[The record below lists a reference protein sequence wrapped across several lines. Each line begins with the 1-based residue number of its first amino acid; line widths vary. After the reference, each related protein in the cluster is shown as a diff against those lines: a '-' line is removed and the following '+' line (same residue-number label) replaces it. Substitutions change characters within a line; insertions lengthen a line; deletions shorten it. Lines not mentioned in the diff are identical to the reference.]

1 MGRRGKSCRFWWNT
15 HLNGEFR
22 LKNREIAEIFETIA
36 DLLEIKGEAVY
47 RVIAYR
53 RAGEALRSLGRDV
66 NIVWEEDDL
75 EAIPG
80 VGKAI
85 AAKID
90 ELLRTGHLEFYEK
103 LTAEVPP
110 GLADVLKVGGVGPKK
125 AALFWKELDITTID
139 DLEQAA
145 RNGELRQLSGIGE
158 RSEARILE
166 NIIAQKRQQ
175 TGRVLL
181 GEAWTKAQKLL
192 FRLREIEGVQ
202 RAEAAGSLRRM
213 RETIGDLDLL
223 VCAQDTPHVI
233 QAFVA
238 FPEVDRVL
246 GQGEIKASVELIDGL
261 RVQLWVHPPERFG
274 SALQYATG
282 SQGHNVRLREAAQK
296 AGLSLSEHGYQN
308 QEGGMIFCLE
318 EEEVYNVLGLPW
330 IPPTLREDRGEIK
343 AAKEAELPQLLE
355 LEDLRGELHTHSVW
369 SDGKSS
375 IMEMAEA
382 AIELSMEYLVISDHS
397 RSLGIAGGLSIEDLR
412 AQRAEIKRV
421 QKGIGK
427 KLTLLQG
434 SEVEILANGELDYPD
449 EILQELDIVIASLHT
464 SLRQPR
470 EQVTERVLR
479 TIKNPHVDIIAHL
492 TGRLIGKRDP
502 ADLDV
507 DAIFQAAAEH
517 DVVLEINSNPER
529 LDLKDTHARRA
540 LASGC
545 RLAIN
550 TDAHHPDHFAFRRFG
565 VGTAQ
570 RAWAEAP
577 SIVNTWPLDRLQAW
591 IKSRG

>member
-1 MGRRGKSCRFWWNT
+1 
-15 HLNGEFR
+15 

-36 DLLEIKGEAVY
+36 DLLEIKGDAVY

-90 ELLRTGHLEFYEK
+90 ELFRTGHLEFYEI
-103 LTAEVPP
+103 LTADVPP
-110 GLADVLKVGGVGPKK
+110 GLANVLKVEGVGPKK
-125 AALFWKELDITTID
+125 AHLFWKELDITTID
-139 DLEQAA
+139 ELEQAA
-145 RNGELRQLSGIGE
+145 INGELRQLSGIGE

-181 GEAWTKAQKLL
+181 GEAWIKAQQLL
-192 FRLREIEGVQ
+192 SRLREIEGVQ

-213 RETIGDLDLL
+213 RETIGDMDLL
-223 VCAQDTPHVI
+223 VSAEDTQLVI
-233 QAFVA
+233 QAFIA
-238 FPEVDRVL
+238 FPRVDRVL
-246 GQGEIKASVELIDGL
+246 GQGETKASVELIDGL

-296 AGLSLSEHGYQN
+296 AGLSLSEDGYQD
-308 QEGGMIFCLE
+308 QEGGMIFCPE
-318 EEEVYNVLGLPW
+318 EEEVYTVLGLPW
-330 IPPTLREDRGEIK
+330 IPPTLREDRGEIE
-343 AAKEAELPQLLE
+343 AAKDGELPRLIQ
-355 LEDLRGELHTHSVW
+355 LEDLRGELHTHSDW

-375 IMEMAEA
+375 IMRMAEA

-421 QKGIGK
+421 QKEIGK
-427 KLTLLQG
+427 RLTLLQG

-479 TIKNPHVDIIAHL
+479 TIRNPHVDIIAHL

-507 DAIFQAAAEH
+507 DAIFRAAAEH

-540 LASGC
+540 LESGC

-577 SIVNTWPLDRLQAW
+577 SIVNTWPLDRLLAW
-591 IKSRG
+591 VKPRG

>member
-1 MGRRGKSCRFWWNT
+1 MERRGKSCKFWRNT

-36 DLLEIKGEAVY
+36 DLLEIKGEGVY

-53 RAGEALRSLGRDV
+53 RAGEALRSLGRNV
-66 NIVWEEDDL
+66 NIVWEENGL

-110 GLADVLKVGGVGPKK
+110 GLVDVLKVGGVGPKK
-125 AALFWKELDITTID
+125 TALFWKELDITTID
-139 DLEQAA
+139 ELEHAA
-145 RNGELRQLSGIGE
+145 RTGELRQLSGIGE

-166 NIIAQKRQQ
+166 NTIALKRQQ

-181 GEAWTKAQKLL
+181 GEAWTTAQKLL
-192 FRLREIEGVQ
+192 SQLREIEGVQ

-223 VCAQDTPHVI
+223 VSAADTPLVI

-238 FPEVDRVL
+238 FPEVERVL
-246 GQGEIKASVELIDGL
+246 GQGVTKTSVELIDGL

-282 SQGHNVRLREAAQK
+282 SKGHNVRLRAAAQK
-296 AGLSLSEHGYQN
+296 VGLSLSEHGYQN
-308 QEGGMIFCLE
+308 QEGDLIFCPE
-318 EEEVYNVLGLPW
+318 EEEVYGVLGLPW

-343 AAKEAELPQLLE
+343 VAKKGELPQLVK
-355 LEDLRGELHTHSVW
+355 LEDLKGELHTHSVW

-382 AIELSMEYLVISDHS
+382 AIELRMEYLVISDHS

-421 QKGIGK
+421 QKEIGK

-449 EILQELDIVIASLHT
+449 DVLQELDIVIASLHT
-464 SLRQPR
+464 SMRQPR
-470 EQVTERVLR
+470 QQVTERVLR
-479 TIKNPHVDIIAHL
+479 TIKNPHVDIIGHL

-507 DAIFQAAAEH
+507 DAIFRAAAEH
-517 DVVLEINSNPER
+517 DVALEINSNPER
-529 LDLKDTHARRA
+529 LDLKDTHAHRA
-540 LASGC
+540 LELGC

-591 IKSRG
+591 LKSRG

>member
-1 MGRRGKSCRFWWNT
+1 MERRGKSCKFWRNT

-36 DLLEIKGEAVY
+36 DLLEIKGEGVY

-66 NIVWEEDDL
+66 NIVWEENGL

-90 ELLRTGHLEFYEK
+90 ELLRTSQLEFYEK

-110 GLADVLKVGGVGPKK
+110 GLVDVLKVGGVGPKK
-125 AALFWKELDITTID
+125 TALFWKELDITTID
-139 DLEQAA
+139 ELEHAA
-145 RNGELRQLSGIGE
+145 RTGELRQLSGIGE

-166 NIIAQKRQQ
+166 NTIALKRQQ

-181 GEAWTKAQKLL
+181 GEAWTTAQKLL
-192 FRLREIEGVQ
+192 SRLREIEGVQ

-223 VCAQDTPHVI
+223 VSAADTPLVI
-233 QAFVA
+233 QTFVA
-238 FPEVDRVL
+238 FPEVDHVL
-246 GQGEIKASVELIDGL
+246 GEGVTKASVELIDGL

-282 SQGHNVRLREAAQK
+282 SKEHNVRLRAAAQK

-308 QEGGMIFCLE
+308 QEGDLIFCPE
-318 EEEVYNVLGLPW
+318 EEEVYGVLGLPW

-343 AAKEAELPQLLE
+343 VAKKGELPQLVK
-355 LEDLRGELHTHSVW
+355 LEDLKGELHTHSVW

-382 AIELSMEYLVISDHS
+382 AIELRMEYLVISDHS
-397 RSLGIAGGLSIEDLR
+397 RSLGIAGGLSIEDLH

-421 QKGIGK
+421 QKEIGK

-449 EILQELDIVIASLHT
+449 EVLQELDIVIASLHT
-464 SLRQPR
+464 SMRQPR
-470 EQVTERVLR
+470 GQVTERMLR
-479 TIKNPHVDIIAHL
+479 TIKNSHVDIVAHL

-507 DAIFQAAAEH
+507 DAIFRAAAEH
-517 DVVLEINSNPER
+517 DVALEINSNPER
-529 LDLKDTHARRA
+529 LDLKDTHAHRA
-540 LASGC
+540 LELGC

-591 IKSRG
+591 LKSRG

>member
-1 MGRRGKSCRFWWNT
+1 MERRGRSCKSWRNT
-15 HLNGEFR
+15 DLNGKFR
-22 LKNREIAEIFETIA
+22 VKNREIAEIFETIA
-36 DLLEIKGEAVY
+36 DLLEIKEETVY
-47 RVIAYR
+47 RVVAYR
-53 RAGEALRSLGRDV
+53 RAGEVLRSLGRDV
-66 NIVWEEDDL
+66 NNVWEEGSL
-75 EAIPG
+75 ESIPG

-90 ELLRTGHLEFYEK
+90 ELLRTDNLEFYEK

-110 GLADVLKVGGVGPKK
+110 GLADVLKVGGVGPKT
-125 AALFWKELDITTID
+125 AARFWKELGITAID
-139 DLEQAA
+139 ELEHAA
-145 RNGELRQLSGIGE
+145 QKGNLRQLSGIGE

-166 NIIAQKRQQ
+166 NIIALKRQH
-175 TGRVLL
+175 TGRILL
-181 GEAWTKAQKLL
+181 GEAWTTAQKLL
-192 FRLREIEGVQ
+192 SRLREIEGVQ
-202 RAEAAGSLRRM
+202 RADAAGSLRRM
-213 RETIGDLDLL
+213 QETVGDLDLL
-223 VCAQDTPHVI
+223 VGAEDIPLVI
-233 QAFVA
+233 QAFIA

-246 GQGEIKASVELIDGL
+246 GQGETKASVELIDGF
-261 RVQLWVHPPERFG
+261 RVQLWVHQPERFG

-296 AGLSLSEHGYQN
+296 AGLSLSELGYQD
-308 QEGGMIFCLE
+308 QEGGMIFCPD
-318 EEEVYNVLGLPW
+318 EEEVYAVLGLPW
-330 IPPTLREDRGEIK
+330 IPPALREDRGEIK
-343 AAKEAELPQLLE
+343 AAKEGELPQLVE

-375 IMEMAEA
+375 IVEMAEA
-382 AIELSMEYLVISDHS
+382 AIELGMEYLVISDHS

-421 QKGIGK
+421 HKKIGK
-427 KLTLLQG
+427 NLTLIQG

-470 EQVTERVLR
+470 EQVTERLLR
-479 TIKNPHVDIIAHL
+479 SIKNPHVDIIAHL

-502 ADLDV
+502 ADLDIE
-507 DAIFQAAAEH
+507 AILRAAAKH
-517 DVVLEINSNPER
+517 NVVLEINSNPER

-540 LASGC
+540 LDLGC

-577 SIVNTWPLDRLQAW
+577 SIVNTWPLDRLQLW
-591 IKSRG
+591 LKSRG

>member
-1 MGRRGKSCRFWWNT
+1 V
-15 HLNGEFR
+15 
-22 LKNREIAEIFETIA
+22 KNREIAEIFETIA

-53 RAGEALRSLGRDV
+53 RAGEALRSLGLDV
-66 NIVWEEDDL
+66 NIVWEEDGL
-75 EAIPG
+75 EAIPS

-103 LTAEVPP
+103 LTAEVPA
-110 GLADVLKVGGVGPKK
+110 GLGDVLTVGGVGPKK
-125 AALFWKELDITTID
+125 AARFWKELDITTLD
-139 DLEQAA
+139 ELEQAA
-145 RNGELRQLSGIGE
+145 RTGKLRQLSGIGE

-181 GEAWTKAQKLL
+181 GEAWTKAQQLL
-192 FRLREIEGVQ
+192 SQLWEIEGVQ

-223 VCAQDTPHVI
+223 VCAQDTPRVI

-261 RVQLWVHPPERFG
+261 RVQLWVHPQERFG

-296 AGLSLSEHGYQN
+296 VGLSLSEHGFQN
-308 QEGGMIFCLE
+308 QEGDMIFCRE
-318 EEEVYNVLGLPW
+318 EEEVYSVLGLPW

-343 AAKEAELPQLLE
+343 TAKDVSLPQLVE
-355 LEDLRGELHTHSVW
+355 LEDLRGELHTHSKW

-375 IMEMAEA
+375 ILEMAEA

-421 QKGIGK
+421 QKQLGK
-427 KLTLLQG
+427 RLTLLQG

-449 EILQELDIVIASLHT
+449 DILQGLDIVIASLHT

-470 EQVTERVLR
+470 DQVTERVLR
-479 TIKNPHVDIIAHL
+479 SIKNPHVDIIAHP

-502 ADLDV
+502 ADLDIG
-507 DAIFQAAAEH
+507 AIFQAAAEH
-517 DVVLEINSNPER
+517 DTVLEINSNPER

-540 LASGC
+540 LESGC

-570 RAWAEAP
+570 RSWAEAP
-577 SIVNTWPLDRLQAW
+577 SIVNTWSLNRLLAW
-591 IKSRG
+591 LKTRG

>member
-1 MGRRGKSCRFWWNT
+1 M
-15 HLNGEFR
+15 
-22 LKNREIAEIFETIA
+22 KNREIAEIFETIA
-36 DLLEIKGEAVY
+36 DLLEIIGEAVY
-47 RVIAYR
+47 RVIAYH

-66 NIVWEEDDL
+66 NIVSEEDGL

-110 GLADVLKVGGVGPKK
+110 GLVDVLKVGGVGPKK
-125 AALFWKELDITTID
+125 AARFWKEMDITTLD
-139 DLEQAA
+139 ELEQAA
-145 RNGELRQLSGIGE
+145 RTGKLRQLSGIGE

-181 GEAWTKAQKLL
+181 GEAWTKAQQLL
-192 FRLREIEGVQ
+192 SRLWEIEGVQ
-202 RAEAAGSLRRM
+202 RAEVAGSLRRM

-223 VCAQDTPHVI
+223 VCAQDTPRVI
-233 QAFVA
+233 QAFIA

-274 SALQYATG
+274 SALQYVTG

-296 AGLSLSEHGYQN
+296 MGLSLSEHGYQN

-318 EEEVYNVLGLPW
+318 EEEVYNVLGLLW

-343 AAKEAELPQLLE
+343 AAKDAELPQLVE
-355 LEDLRGELHTHSVW
+355 LEDLRGELHTHSNW

-375 IMEMAEA
+375 ILEMAEA
-382 AIELSMEYLVISDHS
+382 AIELSTEYLVISDHS

-412 AQRAEIKRV
+412 AQRAEIKIV
-421 QKGIGK
+421 QKKLGK
-427 KLTLLQG
+427 RLTLLQG

-479 TIKNPHVDIIAHL
+479 SIKNPHVDIIAHP

-540 LASGC
+540 LESGC

-577 SIVNTWPLDRLQAW
+577 SIVNTWPLNRLQAW
-591 IKSRG
+591 LKSRG

>member
-1 MGRRGKSCRFWWNT
+1 M
-15 HLNGEFR
+15 
-22 LKNREIAEIFETIA
+22 KNREIAEIFETIA
-36 DLLEIKGEAVY
+36 DLLEIKGETIY
-47 RVIAYR
+47 RVVAYR
-53 RAGEALRSLGRDV
+53 RAGEVLRSLGRDV
-66 NIVWEEDDL
+66 NNVWEEGSL
-75 EAIPG
+75 ESIPG
-80 VGKAI
+80 VGKVI

-90 ELLRTGHLEFYEK
+90 ELLRTDHLEFYEK

-110 GLADVLKVGGVGPKK
+110 GLADVLKVGGGGPKT
-125 AALFWKELDITTID
+125 AARFWRELGITAID
-139 DLEQAA
+139 ELEQAA
-145 RNGELRQLSGIGE
+145 KKGKLRQLSGIGE

-166 NIIAQKRQQ
+166 NIIALKRQH

-181 GEAWTKAQKLL
+181 GEAWTTAQELL
-192 FRLREIEGVQ
+192 SRLREIEGVQ

-213 RETIGDLDLL
+213 RETVGDLDLL
-223 VCAQDTPHVI
+223 VGAEDIPLVI
-233 QAFVA
+233 QAFIA

-246 GQGEIKASVELIDGL
+246 GQGETKASVELIDGF
-261 RVQLWVHPPERFG
+261 RIQLWVHQPERFG

-282 SQGHNVRLREAAQK
+282 SQGHNVRLREVAQK
-296 AGLSLSEHGYQN
+296 AGLSLSEHGYQD
-308 QEGGMIFCLE
+308 QEGGKIFCPD
-318 EEEVYNVLGLPW
+318 EEEVYAVLGLPW

-343 AAKEAELPQLLE
+343 AAKEGELPQLVE
-355 LEDLRGELHTHSVW
+355 LEDLKGELHTHSVW

-375 IMEMAEA
+375 IVEMAEA
-382 AIELSMEYLVISDHS
+382 AIELGMEYLVISDHS

-421 QKGIGK
+421 QKKIGK
-427 KLTLLQG
+427 NLTLIQG

-470 EQVTERVLR
+470 EQVTERLLR
-479 TIKNPHVDIIAHL
+479 SIKNPHVDIIAHL

-502 ADLDV
+502 ADLDIE
-507 DAIFQAAAEH
+507 AILRAAAKH

-529 LDLKDTHARRA
+529 LDLKDTHARQA
-540 LASGC
+540 LESGC

-550 TDAHHPDHFAFRRFG
+550 TDAHHPDHLAFRRFG

-577 SIVNTWPLDRLQAW
+577 SIVNTWPLERLQAW
-591 IKSRG
+591 LKSRV

>member
-1 MGRRGKSCRFWWNT
+1 M
-15 HLNGEFR
+15 
-22 LKNREIAEIFETIA
+22 KNREIAEIFETIA
-36 DLLEIKGEAVY
+36 DLLEIKGETVF
-47 RVIAYR
+47 RVAAYR
-53 RAGEALRSLGRDV
+53 RAGEALRALGHDV
-66 NIVWEEDDL
+66 KNIWEEGDL
-75 EAIPG
+75 EVIPG

-90 ELLRTGHLEFYEK
+90 ELLRTDHLDFYEN

-125 AALFWKELDITTID
+125 AAHFWKELGITTID
-139 DLEQAA
+139 ELEQAA
-145 RNGELRQLSGIGE
+145 RTGKLRQLSGIGE

-166 NIIAQKRQQ
+166 NIIALKRHH

-181 GEAWTKAQKLL
+181 DEAWIPAQKLL
-192 FRLREIEGVQ
+192 AQLREIEGVQ

-213 RETIGDLDLL
+213 RETIGDLDLVVGARDTSL
-223 VCAQDTPHVI
+223 VI
-233 QAFVA
+233 KAFVA

-246 GQGEIKASVELIDGL
+246 GQGETKASVELIDGL

-282 SQGHNVRLREAAQK
+282 SQGHNVRLLEAAQK
-296 AGLSLSEHGYQN
+296 AGLSLSEHGYQD
-308 QEGGMIFCLE
+308 QEGGMTFCVE
-318 EEEVYNVLGLPW
+318 EEDVYAVLELPW
-330 IPPTLREDRGEIK
+330 IPPALREDSGEIK
-343 AAKEAELPQLLE
+343 AAKEGELPQLVE
-355 LEDLRGELHTHSVW
+355 LEDLKGELHAHSDW

-375 IMEMAEA
+375 ILGLADA
-382 AIELSMEYLVISDHS
+382 AINLGMEYLVISDHS

-421 QKGIGK
+421 QKEIGK

-449 EILQELDIVIASLHT
+449 EVLQELDVVIASLHQ

-470 EQVTERVLR
+470 QKVTERVLR
-479 TIKNPHVDIIAHL
+479 TIMNPHVDILAHP
-492 TGRLIGKRDP
+492 TGRLIGRRDP
-502 ADLDV
+502 ADLDI
-507 DAIFQAAAEH
+507 DAILQAAAEH

-540 LASGC
+540 LESGC

-550 TDAHHPDHFAFRRFG
+550 TDAHHPDHFTFRRFG

-577 SIVNTWPLDRLQAW
+577 SIVNTWPLERLQAW
-591 IKSRG
+591 LISRDRFRQTATSQRFRG

>member
-1 MGRRGKSCRFWWNT
+1 
-15 HLNGEFR
+15 

-47 RVIAYR
+47 RIIAYH

-66 NIVWEEDDL
+66 NIVWDEDDL

-90 ELLRTGHLEFYEK
+90 ELLRTGHLEFFEK
-103 LTAEVPP
+103 LSAEVPP
-110 GLADVLKVGGVGPKK
+110 GLANVLKVGGVGPKK

-139 DLEQAA
+139 ELEQAA

-181 GEAWTKAQKLL
+181 GDAWTTAQQLL
-192 FRLREIEGVQ
+192 SRLREIEGVQ

-223 VCAQDTPHVI
+223 VSAEDTPLVI
-233 QAFVA
+233 QAFVG
-238 FPEVDRVL
+238 FPGVDRVL
-246 GQGEIKASVELIDGL
+246 GQGETKASVELIDGL

-282 SQGHNVRLREAAQK
+282 SQGHNVRLRATAQK
-296 AGLSLSEHGYQN
+296 VGLSLSEHGYQD
-308 QEGGMIFCLE
+308 QEGGMIFCSE
-318 EEEVYNVLGLPW
+318 EEEVYSVLELPW
-330 IPPTLREDRGEIK
+330 IPPTLREDRSEIK
-343 AAKEAELPQLLE
+343 VAQDGELPGLVQ

-412 AQRAEIKRV
+412 AQRVEILRV
-421 QKGIGK
+421 QKEIGK

-449 EILQELDIVIASLHT
+449 EILQELNIVIASLHT

-479 TIKNPHVDIIAHL
+479 TIRNPHVDIIAHL
-492 TGRLIGKRDP
+492 TGRGRRLN
-502 ADLDV
+502 
-507 DAIFQAAAEH
+507 QAAGWRSTPMH
-517 DVVLEINSNPER
+517 TI
-529 LDLKDTHARRA
+529 
-540 LASGC
+540 
-545 RLAIN
+545 LAISHSV
-550 TDAHHPDHFAFRRFG
+550 DSAWE
-565 VGTAQ
+565 Q
-570 RAWAEAP
+570 RNALGRKP
-577 SIVNTWPLDRLQAW
+577 PRS
-591 IKSRG
+591 

>member
-1 MGRRGKSCRFWWNT
+1 M
-15 HLNGEFR
+15 
-22 LKNREIAEIFETIA
+22 KNREIAEIFETIA
-36 DLLEIKGEAVY
+36 DLLEIKGETIY
-47 RVIAYR
+47 RVVAYR
-53 RAGEALRSLGRDV
+53 RAGEVLRSLGRDV
-66 NIVWEEDDL
+66 NNVWEEGSL
-75 EAIPG
+75 ESIPG

-90 ELLRTGHLEFYEK
+90 ELLRTDHLEFYEK

-110 GLADVLKVGGVGPKK
+110 GLADVLKVGGVGPKT
-125 AALFWKELDITTID
+125 AARFWRELGITAID
-139 DLEQAA
+139 ELEQAA
-145 RNGELRQLSGIGE
+145 KKGKLRRLSGIGE

-166 NIIAQKRQQ
+166 NIIALKRQH

-181 GEAWTKAQKLL
+181 GEAWTTAQELL
-192 FRLREIEGVQ
+192 SRLREIEGVQ

-213 RETIGDLDLL
+213 RETVGDLDLL
-223 VCAQDTPHVI
+223 VGAEDIPLVI
-233 QAFVA
+233 QAFIA

-246 GQGEIKASVELIDGL
+246 GQGETKASVELIDGF
-261 RVQLWVHPPERFG
+261 RVQLWVHQPERFG

-296 AGLSLSEHGYQN
+296 AGLSLSEHGYQD
-308 QEGGMIFCLE
+308 QEGGMIFCPD
-318 EEEVYNVLGLPW
+318 EEEVYAALGLPW
-330 IPPTLREDRGEIK
+330 IPPALREDRGEIK
-343 AAKEAELPQLLE
+343 AAKEGELPQLVE
-355 LEDLRGELHTHSVW
+355 LEDLKGELHTHSVW

-382 AIELSMEYLVISDHS
+382 AIELGMEYLVISDHS

-421 QKGIGK
+421 QKKIGK
-427 KLTLLQG
+427 NLTLIQG

-470 EQVTERVLR
+470 EQVTERLLR
-479 TIKNPHVDIIAHL
+479 SIKNPHVDIIAHL

-502 ADLDV
+502 ADLDIG
-507 DAIFQAAAEH
+507 AILRAAAKH

-529 LDLKDTHARRA
+529 LDLKDTHAQQA
-540 LASGC
+540 LESGC

-550 TDAHHPDHFAFRRFG
+550 TDAHHPDHLAFRRFG

-577 SIVNTWPLDRLQAW
+577 SIVNTWPLERLQAW
-591 IKSRG
+591 LKSRV

>member
-1 MGRRGKSCRFWWNT
+1 MERCGKSCKFWRNT

-36 DLLEIKGEAVY
+36 DLLEIKGEGVY

-53 RAGEALRSLGRDV
+53 RAGEALRSLGRNV
-66 NIVWEEDDL
+66 NIVWEENGL

-110 GLADVLKVGGVGPKK
+110 GLVDVLKVGGVGPKK
-125 AALFWKELDITTID
+125 TALFWKELDITTID
-139 DLEQAA
+139 ELEHAA
-145 RNGELRQLSGIGE
+145 RTGELRQLSGIGE

-166 NIIAQKRQQ
+166 NTIALKRQQ

-181 GEAWTKAQKLL
+181 GAAWTTAQKLL
-192 FRLREIEGVQ
+192 SRLREIEGVQ

-223 VCAQDTPHVI
+223 VSAADTPLVI

-238 FPEVDRVL
+238 FPEVDHVL
-246 GQGEIKASVELIDGL
+246 GQGVTKASVELIDGL

-282 SQGHNVRLREAAQK
+282 SKGHNVRLRAAAQK
-296 AGLSLSEHGYQN
+296 AGLSLSEHGYQD
-308 QEGGMIFCLE
+308 QEGDLIFCPE
-318 EEEVYNVLGLPW
+318 EEEVYGVLGLPW

-343 AAKEAELPQLLE
+343 VAKKGELPQLVKI
-355 LEDLRGELHTHSVW
+355 EDLKGELHTHSVW

-382 AIELSMEYLVISDHS
+382 AIELRMEYLVISDHS

-421 QKGIGK
+421 QKEIGK

-449 EILQELDIVIASLHT
+449 DVLQELDIVIASLHT
-464 SLRQPR
+464 SMRQPR
-470 EQVTERVLR
+470 GQVTERVLR
-479 TIKNPHVDIIAHL
+479 TIKNSHVDIIAHL

-507 DAIFQAAAEH
+507 DAIFRAAVEH
-517 DVVLEINSNPER
+517 DVALEINSNPER
-529 LDLKDTHARRA
+529 LDLKDTHAHRA
-540 LASGC
+540 LELGC

-591 IKSRG
+591 LESRG